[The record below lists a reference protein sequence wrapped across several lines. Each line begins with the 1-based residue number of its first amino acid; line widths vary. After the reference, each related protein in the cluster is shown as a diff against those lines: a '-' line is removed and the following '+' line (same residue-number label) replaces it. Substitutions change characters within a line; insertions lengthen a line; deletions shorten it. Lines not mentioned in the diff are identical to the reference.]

1 MKKIICI
8 FFCILLIFTLS
19 ACGKSTATQ
28 PGSFFDDS
36 PRFILVDQSH
46 NSGLAATTVS
56 IYCDSVTGVLYMYI
70 DGCYN
75 GGITPLYN
83 SDGSLMLYDE
93 G

>member
-8 FFCILLIFTLS
+8 FLCFLLIFTLS

-36 PRFILVDQSH
+36 PRFILVDRSVDF
-46 NSGLAATTVS
+46 GLAATVS

-70 DGCYN
+70 DGTYN

>member
-8 FFCILLIFTLS
+8 FLCFLLIFTLS
-19 ACGKSTATQ
+19 ACGKSAATQ
-28 PGSFFDDS
+28 PGSFFDNS
-36 PRFILVDQSH
+36 PRFFLVDRSVDF
-46 NSGLAATTVS
+46 GLAATVS
-56 IYCDSVTGVLYMYI
+56 IYCDSVTGVLYLYI
-70 DGCYN
+70 N

>member
-8 FFCILLIFTLS
+8 FLCILLIFMLS
-19 ACGKSTATQ
+19 ACVESAATQ
-28 PGSFFDDS
+28 SGLFFNNGQ
-36 PRFILVDQSH
+36 RFILVDESP
-46 NSGLAATTVS
+46 NSGLPADVS
-56 IYCDSVTGVLYMYI
+56 IYYDSVTGVLYMYI

>member
-8 FFCILLIFTLS
+8 FLCILLIFTLS
-19 ACGKSTATQ
+19 ACGKKSAATQ
-28 PGSFFDDS
+28 PGSFFNNS
-36 PRFILVDQSH
+36 QRFILVDESP
-46 NSGLAATTVS
+46 NSGIPADVS
-56 IYCDSVTGVLYMYI
+56 IYYDSVTGVLYMYI

-75 GGITPLYN
+75 SGITSLYN